1 MAITFAEHLDLLDLH
16 GRAAVA
22 SLGQLGPTDTL
33 PPQGVPAHP
42 ATREHWATL
51 EIWAWSLEH
60 PGQHWSGRPE
70 PTPPPDHAALVAAI
84 GSELTRLEEGL
95 LAAGP
100 DTAIDFFGTPGTTG
114 QVARLLAHEAIGV
127 AHAASLA
134 AGRATPDLSPAVAT
148 DGVDRA
154 LAHWAEPDAHVGWRP
169 DPVVLRATDTA
180 QSWYLECG
188 TSGRGDHAAFRPT
201 GTRRPGRHRVDGRG
215 DAPVVDARLPHR
227 GEPARGLVERR
238 PAPPRAAAGAGPRRG
253 ARPPSPGLVA
263 RITAVALSVARPTVG
278 R

>member
-1 MAITFAEHLDLLDLH
+1 VAITFTEHLDLLDLH

-33 PPQGVPAHP
+33 PPQGVSAHP

-60 PGQHWSGRPE
+60 PGLHWSGRPE

-100 DTAIDFFGTPGTTG
+100 DTSIDFFGTPGTTG
-114 QVARLLAHEAIGV
+114 QVARLLAHEAISV

-134 AGRATPDLSPAVAT
+134 AGRVTPDLSPAVAT

-154 LAHWAEPDAHVGWRP
+154 LAHWAEPDAHVVWRP

-188 TSGRGDHAAFRPT
+188 TSNRGDHAAFRPT
-201 GTRRPGRHRVDGRG
+201 GTRAPGAIVSTDAATLLWWMHGYPTAESLLEVSSTDDLLLRALRQGLGHDVD
-215 DAPVVDARLPHR
+215 
-227 GEPARGLVERR
+227 
-238 PAPPRAAAGAGPRRG
+238 PAPRRRG
-253 ARPPSPGLVA
+253 WWRG
-263 RITAVALSVARPTVG
+263 
-278 R
+278 

>member
-33 PPQGVPAHP
+33 PPRGVAAHP

-51 EIWAWSLEH
+51 EIWAWSLAH

-84 GSELTRLEEGL
+84 GSELTRLEEAL

-100 DTAIDFFGTPGTTG
+100 DTPIDFFGEPGTTG

-154 LAHWAEPDAHVGWRP
+154 LAHWAEPDARVAWRP

-180 QSWYLECG
+180 RSWYLECG
-188 TSGRGDHAAFRPT
+188 SSGRGDHAAFRPT
-201 GTRRPGRHRVDGRG
+201 RHPAPGRLVST
-215 DAPVVDARLPHR
+215 DAATPPVVDARLPHAR
-227 GEPARGLVERR
+227 EPARGLVERR
-238 PAPPRAAAGAGPRRG
+238 PPPPCAAAGAGPRRR
-253 ARPPSPGLVA
+253 ARAPAPQLVA
-263 RITAVALSVARPTVG
+263 RITAVALSVTRPTVG